1 MHEYRGKRLFDFIV
15 ASIILILLLP
25 LLMISA
31 ILVRVTSPGPVFFVQ
46 DRVGRYSRVFRVYK
60 FRSMRENTADP
71 IEMGQVDLDNDLIT
85 LVGRYLRR
93 FKIDELP
100 QLWNIVRGEMSL
112 VGPRPTLPELAADY
126 TPEQNRRL
134 LVRPGLTGWA
144 QVLGNTELTWDERI
158 KLDLWYLDRLSFRFD
173 LKILFL
179 TFKVIIYGERVE
191 AEVIDATGIR
201 RSS

>member
-46 DRVGRYSRVFRVYK
+46 DRVGRYSRIFRVYK

-179 TFKVIIYGERVE
+179 TFKVIIYGQRVE